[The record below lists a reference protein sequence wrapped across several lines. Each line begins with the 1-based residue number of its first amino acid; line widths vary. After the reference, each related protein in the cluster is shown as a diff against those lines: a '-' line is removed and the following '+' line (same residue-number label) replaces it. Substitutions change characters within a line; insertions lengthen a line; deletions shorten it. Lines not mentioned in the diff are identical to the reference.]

1 MILPILSS
9 TTRKSRGRMIFPANI
24 CVR

>member
-1 MILPILSS
+1 MILPVLSS